1 MVSTALEEIAQGAAT
16 QAGDISDS
24 SQQVS
29 RMQENMY
36 QITASVG
43 SLTDTSREMSE
54 KGAEAAMIVQELSS
68 TSDQTTDAFIKISEQ
83 IHKTNASV
91 VKIQEV
97 VNLIAEVASQTNLL
111 SLNASIEAAR
121 AGEAG
126 RGFAVVASEIQKLA
140 EQTNSSAKVID
151 DIILTLSKE
160 SQETVLSINE
170 VTDMIMNQ
178 KTKLDETRMKFG
190 VVEEGI
196 CAAAT
201 GMKTVQEQ
209 ADVCGRSG
217 EHVVSLMTNLSA
229 IAEEN
234 AATTEQTNAS
244 MNDLNDATA
253 SLARTAEELKKLSV
267 AVEENL
273 NYFVTEE

>member
-121 AGEAG
+121 AGKPA
-126 RGFAVVASEIQKLA
+126 RGLRWWQV
-140 EQTNSSAKVID
+140 
-151 DIILTLSKE
+151 
-160 SQETVLSINE
+160 
-170 VTDMIMNQ
+170 
-178 KTKLDETRMKFG
+178 
-190 VVEEGI
+190 
-196 CAAAT
+196 
-201 GMKTVQEQ
+201 
-209 ADVCGRSG
+209 RSR
-217 EHVVSLMTNLSA
+217 NLRSRP
-229 IAEEN
+229 
-234 AATTEQTNAS
+234 THQ
-244 MNDLNDATA
+244 
-253 SLARTAEELKKLSV
+253 RK
-267 AVEENL
+267 
-273 NYFVTEE
+273 

>member
-126 RGFAVVASEIQKLA
+126 KG
-140 EQTNSSAKVID
+140 
-151 DIILTLSKE
+151 
-160 SQETVLSINE
+160 
-170 VTDMIMNQ
+170 
-178 KTKLDETRMKFG
+178 
-190 VVEEGI
+190 
-196 CAAAT
+196 
-201 GMKTVQEQ
+201 
-209 ADVCGRSG
+209 VCGG
-217 EHVVSLMTNLSA
+217 G
-229 IAEEN
+229 
-234 AATTEQTNAS
+234 
-244 MNDLNDATA
+244 
-253 SLARTAEELKKLSV
+253 K
-267 AVEENL
+267 
-273 NYFVTEE
+273 

>member
-1 MVSTALEEIAQGAAT
+1 
-16 QAGDISDS
+16 
-24 SQQVS
+24 
-29 RMQENMY
+29 
-36 QITASVG
+36 
-43 SLTDTSREMSE
+43 
-54 KGAEAAMIVQELSS
+54 MIVQELSS